1 MIKTL
6 RDFDLENKKVI
17 IRCDLNVPIKDNK
30 IEVDI
35 SNSFVIYIDELI
47 NKEYIRRRAAKY
59 CHSFDTLSDE
69 VQDKVIE
76 RIWNRLKR
84 NAPEKTEEAKPANRE
99 ELKQKIE
106 DYFARRDGLE
116 FSTEEV
122 AEDLASLLSGE
133 ESELNEDSADNKK
146 LICTSLGG
154 LSLGPIGLLAVE
166 GLLNTKKGLKWL
178 KGKRI
183 SSKK

>member
-1 MIKTL
+1 MAFRTEI
-6 RDFDLENKKVI
+6 LEAIDPSFTIANRIMNKMNWAEI
-17 IRCDLNVPIKDNK
+17 A
-30 IEVDI
+30 DI
-35 SNSFVIYIDELI
+35 SDHNEI

-84 NAPEKTEEAKPANRE
+84 NAPEKTEEAKPTNRE

-133 ESELNEDSADNKK
+133 ESELNEDSADIKK

>member
-1 MIKTL
+1 MAFRTEI
-6 RDFDLENKKVI
+6 LEAIDPSFTIANRIMNKMNWAEI
-17 IRCDLNVPIKDNK
+17 A
-30 IEVDI
+30 DI
-35 SNSFVIYIDELI
+35 SDHNEI

-84 NAPEKTEEAKPANRE
+84 NAPEKTEEAKPTNRE

-122 AEDLASLLSGE
+122 AEDLASLLSDE
-133 ESELNEDSADNKK
+133 EQEINEKSGSK
-146 LICTSLGG
+146 TSNWRKEIAACLGG
-154 LSLGPIGLLAVE
+154 LTLGPIGLIATNELPN
-166 GLLNTKKGLKWL
+166 LKKGLKKL
-178 KGKRI
+178 IGKRI
-183 SSKK
+183 QSK

>member
-1 MIKTL
+1 MAFRTEI
-6 RDFDLENKKVI
+6 LEAIDPSFTIANRIMNKMNWAEI
-17 IRCDLNVPIKDNK
+17 A
-30 IEVDI
+30 DI
-35 SNSFVIYIDELI
+35 SDHNEI

-106 DYFARRDGLE
+106 DYFAHRDGLE
-116 FSTEEV
+116 FSTAEV

-133 ESELNEDSADNKK
+133 ESELNEDSTDIKK
-146 LICTSLGG
+146 FICTSLGG
-154 LSLGPIGLLAVE
+154 LTLGPIGLLAVE

>member
-1 MIKTL
+1 MTFRAEI
-6 RDFDLENKKVI
+6 LEAIDPSFTIANRIMNKMNWAEI
-17 IRCDLNVPIKDNK
+17 A
-30 IEVDI
+30 DI
-35 SNSFVIYIDELI
+35 SEHNEI

-84 NAPEKTEEAKPANRE
+84 NAPEKTEEAKPASRE

-106 DYFARRDGLE
+106 DYFAHREGLE
-116 FSTEEV
+116 FTTEEV
-122 AEDLASLLSGE
+122 AEDLAILLSDE
-133 ESELNEDSADNKK
+133 ESELNEKDMSSTDIKK
-146 LICTSLGG
+146 AIISG
-154 LSLGPIGLLAVE
+154 LSGLTLGPIGLLAAE
-166 GLLNTKKGLKWL
+166 GLLNSKKGLKWL

>member
-1 MIKTL
+1 MAFRTEI
-6 RDFDLENKKVI
+6 LEAIDPSFTIANRIMNKMNWAEI
-17 IRCDLNVPIKDNK
+17 A
-30 IEVDI
+30 DI
-35 SNSFVIYIDELI
+35 SDHNEI

-84 NAPEKTEEAKPANRE
+84 NAPEKTEEAKLANRE

-106 DYFARRDGLE
+106 DYFAHREGLE

-133 ESELNEDSADNKK
+133 ESELNEDSTDIKK

-154 LSLGPIGLLAVE
+154 LALGPVGLLAAE